1 MRYAKWSTFNGT
13 SPIQIIKERGG
24 NCVGAF
30 SINPESP
37 DIIVGY
43 LSDDSNIDSLENF
56 NFEEITKEQALELAQ
71 TEVPEATLNP
81 YGYIVFPQ
89 LNIDK

>member
-24 NCVGAF
+24 DCVGGF
-30 SINPESP
+30 SLNPNSP

-43 LSDDSNIDSLENF
+43 LSDNSNIDSLENF
-56 NFEEITKEQALELAQ
+56 NFQEITKEEALELAQ
-71 TEVPEATLNP
+71 TEVPEATLNAE
-81 YGYIVFPQ
+81 GYLVFPQ
-89 LNIDK
+89 LTIDK

>member
-43 LSDDSNIDSLENF
+43 ISDESNTTSLDDF
-56 NFEEITKEQALELAQ
+56 NFEEITKEKALELAQ
-71 TEVPEATLNP
+71 TEVPEARLNAE
-81 YGYIVFPQ
+81 GYIVFPF